1 MQGRFHAANFSVKPS
16 RTPVVDPDLSAVPRN
31 KGPDDEE
38 AEAFASAV
46 PEPPLEPGKE
56 PLLYPVR
63 HPGTGVLDRDPD
75 FAVPHLFLLPQSRFS
90 QDPAEPRRSHLIT
103 GTKPNL
109 PNPGGQTPC
118 IDGMVEVPRL
128 VLIDVETGTRVRH
141 RIRSIRQALKQQ
153 EWYETV
159 LGRHVRIEKV
169 FDR

>member
-1 MQGRFHAANFSVKPS
+1 MVTSPGDGGGTPGDKFFHRSRSPSSFRIVSFDEPGGDAWRERYGFNVRMQGRFHAANFSVN
-16 RTPVVDPDLSAVPRN
+16 RN
-31 KGPDDEE
+31 AAPHSG
-38 AEAFASAV
+38 
-46 PEPPLEPGKE
+46 
-56 PLLYPVR
+56 R
-63 HPGTGVLDRDPD
+63 PGTRCLSGPADP
-75 FAVPHLFLLPQSRFS
+75 RG
-90 QDPAEPRRSHLIT
+90 SHPVT

-128 VLIDVETGTRVRH
+128 VLIDMETGTRVRH
-141 RIRSIRQALKQQ
+141 RIRSIKQALKQQ